1 MSMPMPMPMP
11 ITMSI
16 TREDLES
23 GHKKALKALDGEKR
37 AAIKKAK
44 GTKGK
49 KAKEA
54 VTAAE
59 QEFDKKLK
67 DLEEKYRQQLAEKE
81 GEQGP
86 TETQPQAATGVAA
99 DTNENDD
106 DGDDQET
113 KGLDARERK
122 QLKARRKK
130 ERQKER
136 EAERQ
141 AELETEAANA
151 GPSMRHVEL
160 EQMQAV
166 LTPLDLKIGEVDA
179 DGHCLY
185 RAVAAQTGRS
195 YTEIRELYY
204 IYIASAARAD
214 LCTKQ

>member
-1 MSMPMPMPMP
+1 M
-11 ITMSI
+11 

-23 GHKKALKALDGEKR
+23 AHKKALKALDGEKR
-37 AAIKKAK
+37 ANKKRI
-44 GTKGK
+44 KGK

-59 QEFDKKLK
+59 EEFDRKLK
-67 DLEEKYRQQLAEKE
+67 DLEEKYKQQLSQLEE
-81 GEQGP
+81 EQGL
-86 TETQPQAATGVAA
+86 TETQPEVATETAG

-106 DGDDQET
+106 DDEEA
-113 KGLDARERK
+113 KGLSARERK

-141 AELETEAANA
+141 AELEREDANA
-151 GPSMRHVEL
+151 GPSMRQVEL

-166 LTPLDLKIGEVDA
+166 LTLLDLKIGEVDA

-195 YTEIRELYY
+195 YNEIRELYM
-204 IYIASAARAD
+204 ASEA
-214 LCTKQ
+214 LVGICTKQ

>member
-1 MSMPMPMPMP
+1 M
-11 ITMSI
+11 

-23 GHKKALKALDGEKR
+23 AHKKALKALDGEKR
-37 AAIKKAK
+37 ANKKRI
-44 GTKGK
+44 KGK

-59 QEFDKKLK
+59 EEFDRKLK
-67 DLEEKYRQQLAEKE
+67 DLEEIYKQQLSQLEE
-81 GEQGP
+81 EQGL
-86 TETQPQAATGVAA
+86 TETQPEVATETAA

-106 DGDDQET
+106 DDEEA
-113 KGLDARERK
+113 KGLSAREQK

-141 AELETEAANA
+141 AELEREDANA
-151 GPSMRHVEL
+151 GPSMRQVEL

-166 LTPLDLKIGEVDA
+166 LTLLDLKIGEVDA

-195 YTEIRELYY
+195 YNEIRELYM
-204 IYIASAARAD
+204 ASEA
-214 LCTKQ
+214 LVGICTKQ